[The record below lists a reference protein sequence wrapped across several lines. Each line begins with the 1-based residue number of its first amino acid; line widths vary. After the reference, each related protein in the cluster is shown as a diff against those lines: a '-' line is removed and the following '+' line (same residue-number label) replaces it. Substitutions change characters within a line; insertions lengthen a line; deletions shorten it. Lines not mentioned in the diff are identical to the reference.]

1 MKRLIPLLLS
11 FVLIA
16 GSVFQTPVFAASID
30 QPAEVP
36 AVQEIETAEVLEE
49 PEEVPVEEPDGS
61 AEEVAEGSGE
71 EFVEESVEEDGFVEE
86 PEFSEPEIS
95 PDDFADATFW
105 NYVLDQFDV
114 NSDGC
119 LSTAEAD
126 AVTSIDVSAMGVTDI
141 GGIFHFTNLETLNC
155 ADNALESL
163 DVSANTNLLYL
174 DCRNNRITSLN
185 LINNSLLETL
195 ECDGNPLTELV
206 LAEDSALKEIPEL
219 NGEQESLEAEEE
231 AADPDVAEVAEE
243 AETEETEL
251 LGSDPEGPLA
261 LYLDGTFVG
270 DYQSF
275 EEAFKHLSANGANEI
290 RLWTDIEAQKFVLP
304 TRIANLTI
312 KSKDGAKKTLSLSK
326 IRSLSPA
333 FDLTIENVSIISSG
347 VTTFA
352 ISAKRDLT
360 LKNVNFSPRANLSVA
375 ADHTLSLSGDFT
387 GNIGKVSG
395 TKTSELQVQDKIS
408 VDEVATFQ
416 SVQVAPS
423 SLLRVSG
430 KVSGIGLLNGDL
442 HLVSD
447 GETDTAVINKIETAN
462 LILEY
467 DKTKK
472 SLLSKVTVTDV
483 TVFLNVKV
491 VDSDDEFQPSAL
503 PSGIPILTAGSEK
516 EFEVYIDPSNKD
528 TDGNDLTAFR
538 YNKEIRAEWESAL
551 TLEADGESFDCPNLE
566 VAFKKLSPTGYN
578 EIVLHKDFA
587 PAKFVLPTGIE
598 ELSIKSDSYRRSL
611 TLPKIK
617 TLAPSFILHLKNV
630 DIKSSDV
637 TTLSVNA
644 KKDIYIEDVTF
655 LTPTNISVAAGAA
668 ITIYGQSNG
677 IEKLSG
683 TKTSTLAIWE
693 DQSVSEIA
701 TFKSVWIS
709 DYPAAEL
716 RVSKKVSGIE
726 SLQGKLRM
734 LSADKASSAVINKA
748 EGTIS
753 LAYDNGAVTKA
764 TITGI
769 PGLLKIAVYDVG
781 TDTLSKLPSG
791 TPILTAGSTDT
802 EDFINRISLD
812 NRDPANHQLNVYA
825 YNKEIRAEFS
835 GALTLNGTDY
845 PNFEKAF
852 ENLVENSEN
861 TITLHTDLAL
871 AKFALPTKKIK
882 KLSIIGDGT
891 HEYDKRNITLP
902 KVTSLAPSYELLL
915 KKVSFYSNGA
925 SSFAIKAK
933 DDLDFENV
941 DFFPTANIS
950 VPAGHSI
957 TLAGNYC
964 TGIGK
969 VSGTNRSSLIVQD
982 DVFVNEAANFQKVS
996 ITNGKTFRVFGKVSG
1011 IDTLVKGTLQL
1022 STSGTPTASV
1032 IKTVNTATLI
1042 LDYIPAQQALLS
1054 KVTVTDV
1061 TGTLTVRAVDHA
1073 DGTTLCAL
1081 PSGLPILTAGSAK
1094 DFTDKITIVNKDVV
1108 DTHALKAYRYG
1119 KEIRA
1124 EYAGALTLSIGGV
1137 NVDYPNFEKAF
1148 EHLSPNQINR
1158 IELHTDLAPTTF
1170 KLPTKIDYLHIES
1183 DTSGTKR
1190 KLTLPKIKSLT
1201 PTFSMTLTD
1210 IDLESSGV
1218 SEFAINAKMGIKI
1231 SNTTFSPF
1239 VSISGGPGVN
1249 VDIGNLNNGVYGI
1262 ENLSG
1267 TKTTKLFVCDDLV
1280 VYGDIKTFSELSVWT
1295 GRTLKVMGK
1304 VSGIEELNKG
1314 SNNKGTL
1321 YLSSAGETDTAV
1333 IKNVVN
1339 DTTLI
1344 LDYDPARQALLS
1356 KVTVTDVKGTLTI
1369 KALDVN
1375 DSSKVSALPLGL
1387 PILTAGS
1394 TNDFTDKITIVNKDA
1409 DDHTLTARRHGK
1421 VIKAEY

>member
-30 QPAEVP
+30 QPEEVS
-36 AVQEIETAEVLEE
+36 VEQEIETAEVLEE
-49 PEEVPVEEPDGS
+49 SEEVPGEEPDGS

-71 EFVEESVEEDGFVEE
+71 DFAEGSVEEDGFVEE
-86 PEFSEPEIS
+86 PEFFEPEIS

-105 NYVLDQFDV
+105 NYVLDWFDE
-114 NSDGC
+114 NGDGF
-119 LSTAEAD
+119 LSTAEAE
-126 AVTSIDVSAMGVTDI
+126 AVTSIDVSAKEITDL

-206 LAEDSALKEIPEL
+206 LAEDSTLKEIPEL

-231 AADPDVAEVAEE
+231 AADPDVAVAAEE

-261 LYLDGTFVG
+261 LYVDSSFVG

-290 RLWTDIEAQKFVLP
+290 SLLTDIEAEKFVLP
-304 TRIANLTI
+304 KNIRKLTI
-312 KSKDGAKKTLSLSK
+312 KSYDGAKKTLTLSK
-326 IRSLSPA
+326 IKSLSPG

-360 LKNVNFSPRANLSVA
+360 LKNVNFSPKANLSVA

-416 SVQVAPS
+416 SVQVASS

-491 VDSDDEFQPSAL
+491 VDSDDEFQSSWL

-551 TLEADGESFDCPNLE
+551 TLEADGESFDYPNLE
-566 VAFKKLSPTGYN
+566 KAFKRLSPTGYN

-644 KKDIYIEDVTF
+644 KKDIYIEGVTF

-709 DYPAAEL
+709 DSPAAEL

-726 SLQGKLRM
+726 SFQGKLRM
-734 LSADKASSAVINKA
+734 LSADKTSSAVINEA

-769 PGLLKIAVYDVG
+769 PGSLKIAVYDVG
-781 TDTLSKLPSG
+781 TNTLS
-791 TPILTAGSTDT
+791 
-802 EDFINRISLD
+802 
-812 NRDPANHQLNVYA
+812 Q
-825 YNKEIRAEFS
+825 
-835 GALTLNGTDY
+835 
-845 PNFEKAF
+845 
-852 ENLVENSEN
+852 
-861 TITLHTDLAL
+861 
-871 AKFALPTKKIK
+871 
-882 KLSIIGDGT
+882 
-891 HEYDKRNITLP
+891 
-902 KVTSLAPSYELLL
+902 
-915 KKVSFYSNGA
+915 
-925 SSFAIKAK
+925 
-933 DDLDFENV
+933 
-941 DFFPTANIS
+941 
-950 VPAGHSI
+950 
-957 TLAGNYC
+957 
-964 TGIGK
+964 
-969 VSGTNRSSLIVQD
+969 
-982 DVFVNEAANFQKVS
+982 
-996 ITNGKTFRVFGKVSG
+996 
-1011 IDTLVKGTLQL
+1011 
-1022 STSGTPTASV
+1022 
-1032 IKTVNTATLI
+1032 
-1042 LDYIPAQQALLS
+1042 
-1054 KVTVTDV
+1054 
-1061 TGTLTVRAVDHA
+1061 
-1073 DGTTLCAL
+1073 L

-1094 DFTDKITIVNKDVV
+1094 DDFTDKIVIANKDL

-1158 IELHTDLAPTTF
+1158 IELHTDLAPTKFT
-1170 KLPTKIDYLHIES
+1170 LPTKIDDLRIES
-1183 DTSGTKR
+1183 DTPGTRR

-1201 PTFSMTLTD
+1201 PTFSLTLRD
-1210 IDLESSGV
+1210 VELESSGV
-1218 SEFAINAKMGIKI
+1218 TTFAINAKQGVKI
-1231 SNTTFSPF
+1231 INTTFSPF
-1239 VSISGGPGVN
+1239 VSISGGPGFN
-1249 VDIGNLNNGVYGI
+1249 VEIGNLDNGVYGI
-1262 ENLSG
+1262 ENISG
-1267 TKTTKLFVCDDLV
+1267 TKTTKLFVYDDLV

-1295 GRTLKVMGK
+1295 GKTLKVMGK

-1314 SNNKGTL
+1314 GNKGVL

-1375 DSSKVSALPLGL
+1375 DSSKVSALPSGL

-1421 VIKAEY
+1421 VIRAEY